1 MNFNIQKSSDT
12 CMDGVED
19 ILGANRIEDVTW
31 LCSLSE
37 SELDMLISLKIMLIQ
52 RAKVIGHESLAEN
65 FDLKMLRALGMSFSI
80 GFILMEYL
88 KGKGKDLSLGPE
100 DSAAFMDHCKL
111 LKCNVEEIVSLE
123 ELKALIGPDSKK
135 RLAKRAKV
143 CPQTREISRR
153 SS

>member
-1 MNFNIQKSSDT
+1 MIWQNFNIQKSSDT

-19 ILGANRIEDVTW
+19 ILGANRLEDVTW

-80 GFILMEYL
+80 GLIF
-88 KGKGKDLSLGPE
+88 LS
-100 DSAAFMDHCKL
+100 F
-111 LKCNVEEIVSLE
+111 
-123 ELKALIGPDSKK
+123 LIFHVTVVRNK
-135 RLAKRAKV
+135 RY
-143 CPQTREISRR
+143 
-153 SS
+153 